1 MEYLVRVSALLPLS
15 VHYNIVSTVV
25 HYNIISQII
34 LGRTVS
40 RYSVTTVSEQ
50 NLNLSKF
57 KNGVESNGDGN
68 LVNIRDTLKFSF
80 QIPCQLFLKS

>member
-25 HYNIISQII
+25 HYNIISQLFWGGLSPDTLI
-34 LGRTVS
+34 
-40 RYSVTTVSEQ
+40 TVSEQ

-68 LVNIRDTLKFSF
+68 LVNIQDTLKFSF